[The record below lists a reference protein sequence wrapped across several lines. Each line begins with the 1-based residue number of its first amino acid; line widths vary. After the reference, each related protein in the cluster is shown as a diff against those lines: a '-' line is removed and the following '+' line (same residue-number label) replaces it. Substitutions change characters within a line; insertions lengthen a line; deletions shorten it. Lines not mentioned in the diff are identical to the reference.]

1 MYYINRK
8 LEPGLMKSIIQFFKT
23 HSGYARM
30 KDLKAASFHTR
41 DIANLVKDG
50 IIEKIKPGLYR
61 LVVMLESN
69 NIPDSYIDV
78 MQAIP
83 KGVICLLSALD
94 YYHLT
99 TYNPSEIYVAIPL
112 SEKFPTIQYPPIHK
126 YFFPERFYSPGI
138 DQVKS
143 GNHVIRIYNPEKTI
157 ADMFRYRKKLG
168 EDLAL
173 EALKTYL
180 KRKDANIN
188 RLREYAEICQVKTVM
203 LPYLK
208 ALVG

>member
-8 LEPGLMKSIIQFFKT
+8 IEPGLMETIIQYFKN

-30 KDLKAASFHTR
+30 KELKAASFHTR
-41 DIANLVKDG
+41 DIANLVENG

-61 LVVMLESN
+61 LVDMPESSS
-69 NIPDSYIDV
+69 ISDSYIDV
-78 MQAIP
+78 IQALP

-94 YYHLT
+94 YHGLT
-99 TYNPSEIYVAIPL
+99 TFNPSEIHIAVPQ
-112 SEKFPTIQYPPIHK
+112 SEKFPQIAYPPIRK
-126 YFFPERFYSPGI
+126 YYFPERFYSPGI

-143 GNHVIRIYNPEKTI
+143 GNHVIRIYNREKTI

-180 KRKDANIN
+180 KRRDANIN

>member
-8 LEPGLMKSIIQFFKT
+8 IEPGLMETIIQYFKT
-23 HSGYARM
+23 HSGYVRM

-41 DIANLVKDG
+41 DIANLVEEG

-61 LVVMLESN
+61 LVDMFESN
-69 NIPDSYIDV
+69 SIPDSYIDV

-83 KGVICLLSALD
+83 KGVICLISALD
-94 YYHLT
+94 YHGLT
-99 TYNPSEIYVAIPL
+99 TFNPSEIHIAVPQ
-112 SEKFPTIQYPPIHK
+112 SEKFPQIAYPPIRK
-126 YFFPERFYSPGI
+126 YYFPERFYTSGI
-138 DQVKS
+138 EHIQS
-143 GNHVIRIYNPEKTI
+143 GNHEIRIYSAEKTI

-168 EDLAL
+168 EDLAI

-180 KRKDANIN
+180 KRKGANIN

>member
-1 MYYINRK
+1 MCYINRK
-8 LEPGLMKSIIQFFKT
+8 LEPVLMETIIQYFKNNG
-23 HSGYARM
+23 GYARM

-41 DIANLVKDG
+41 DIARLVENG
-50 IIEKIKPGLYR
+50 TIEKIKPGLYR
-61 LVVMLESN
+61 LAEANVKDRIPESFVDIAN
-69 NIPDSYIDV
+69 S
-78 MQAIP
+78 IP

-112 SEKFPTIQYPPIHK
+112 SEKFPSIQYPPIRK

-143 GNHVIRIYNPEKTI
+143 GNHIIRIYNREKTI
-157 ADMFRYRKKLG
+157 SDMFRYRKKLG

-188 RLREYAEICQVKTVM
+188 RLREYAEICQVKTIM

>member
-1 MYYINRK
+1 MCYINRK
-8 LEPGLMKSIIQFFKT
+8 LEPDIMKSIIQFFKT
-23 HSGYARM
+23 NNGYARM

-41 DIANLVKDG
+41 DIANLVEDG

-61 LVVMLESN
+61 LVNMLESN
-69 NIPDSYIDV
+69 SIPDSYIDV

-112 SEKFPTIQYPPIHK
+112 SEKFPTIQYPPIRK
-126 YFFPERFYSPGI
+126 YFFPERFYSTGI
-138 DQVKS
+138 NTVKF
-143 GNHVIRIYNPEKTI
+143 GKHIIRIYNREKTI

-188 RLREYAEICQVKTVM
+188 RLREYADICQVKTIM